1 MSQPQRPPD
10 VSRGRQTQSTET
22 EELPDEE
29 KLLRLYENLRSELR
43 VRIRVA
49 NVRTTRG
56 LALVGGVVGSAMV
69 QSSFH
74 LLAFVPIVFGVLFID
89 TVRSYNEVLSL
100 SRHMV
105 ELERDLSE
113 AESSFQYEVHR
124 GGAFGLARSQ
134 WGTLGWLSVANGA
147 RVVVYGLIYV
157 GAWTVLLAYWSP
169 PPALFSVRIDRTAL
183 AAFALVLSGLLLA
196 VGLSHLAYRRR
207 LSNEIES
214 GGSGWSSVSSES
226 SE

>member
-1 MSQPQRPPD
+1 MSQPRRPSDPPRQRPD
-10 VSRGRQTQSTET
+10 QTDRSGEN
-22 EELPDEE
+22 EELPHEE

-49 NVRTTRG
+49 NLRTTRG

-100 SRHMV
+100 SRHLV
-105 ELERDLSE
+105 ELERDL
-113 AESSFQYEVHR
+113 APKQSSFQYEVRR

-134 WGTLGWLSVANGA
+134 WGTFGWLSVANGA

-169 PPALFSVRIDRTAL
+169 RPLCSR
-183 AAFALVLSGLLLA
+183 
-196 VGLSHLAYRRR
+196 
-207 LSNEIES
+207 
-214 GGSGWSSVSSES
+214 SES
-226 SE
+226 TGSPSPRSRSL